1 MSKTQTKE
9 DKKRLV
15 FYTPKKHKSA
25 LISQRGNVDWQLMRV
40 FNYEICN
47 PGSEVAKHPGGGTPY
62 DGLYGEAP
70 PERGTYF
77 RVQVYE
83 E

>member
-1 MSKTQTKE
+1 
-9 DKKRLV
+9 
-15 FYTPKKHKSA
+15 
-25 LISQRGNVDWQLMRV
+25 MRV